1 MSPHLHCTPWAEA
14 GSRGPWVC
22 SVRAAGAGNWGPQEC
37 CVRAEA
43 EDRCGRGT
51 GRDTQP
57 PAPPADLAV
66 MSSKT
71 RKNFS
76 EQFEKQSG
84 HFIMEFTDTK
94 QPNGCFS
101 SYGTQVSGVTQHNF
115 ICQLLE

>member
-1 MSPHLHCTPWAEA
+1 MSPQLQCTPWAEA
-14 GSRGPWVC
+14 GSRGSRVC
-22 SVRAAGAGNWGPQEC
+22 SVRAAG
-37 CVRAEA
+37 A

-84 HFIMEFTDTK
+84 HFIMDFTNTK
-94 QPNGCFS
+94 QP
-101 SYGTQVSGVTQHNF
+101 
-115 ICQLLE
+115 I

>member
-1 MSPHLHCTPWAEA
+1 MSPQLQCTPWAGA
-14 GSRGPWVC
+14 DSRGSRVC
-22 SVRAAGAGNWGPQEC
+22 SVRAAGAEH
-37 CVRAEA
+37 
-43 EDRCGRGT
+43 RCQQGT

-84 HFIMEFTDTK
+84 HFR
-94 QPNGCFS
+94 
-101 SYGTQVSGVTQHNF
+101 
-115 ICQLLE
+115 L